1 MDPSQ
6 ADPPAIAALARQPRH
21 MIRTPMRR
29 PIDMP
34 SRLAVLLVC
43 AATLIGLVYAEGW
56 TWPLRVAAVMIPVS
70 YLIG

>member
-1 MDPSQ
+1 MRYPV
-6 ADPPAIAALARQPRH
+6 AIPP
-21 MIRTPMRR
+21 
-29 PIDMP
+29 
-34 SRLAVLLVC
+34 RLAILLVC

>member
-1 MDPSQ
+1 MT
-6 ADPPAIAALARQPRH
+6 ARDGSGIFCGVLVLR
-21 MIRTPMRR
+21 MRR
-29 PIDMP
+29 PIEMP
-34 SRLAVLLVC
+34 PRLTVLLVC